1 MRAYVLGG
9 EEGIAPD
16 HDGHR
21 GHGEHARSQK
31 DPPGTPAL
39 QHDRPPFG
47 SELPEVAE
55 NVAGVSFHECAAL
68 RRARPTA
75 GGGERLPDHGRRELA
90 QGTLV
95 DSLAVAANR

>member
-9 EEGIAPD
+9 GERPSPD
-16 HDGHR
+16 HDDQR
-21 GHGEHARSQK
+21 GHSKYARSQE

-47 SELPEVAE
+47 SELPELAE
-55 NVAGVSFHECAAL
+55 HVAGVSFHEGAEL
-68 RRARPTA
+68 RRARHTA
-75 GGGERLPDHGRRELA
+75 GGCERLTELGRGELA

-95 DSLAVAANR
+95 DTLRVAPH